1 MILVLPLLPLFTSVL
16 ISLMYKGKVH
26 CLLTSIG
33 SALIG
38 LIGIYGLTGWKEE
51 VVVFKFV
58 FSTLSF
64 NINFLSSL
72 FCLIVGFVGLA
83 SSIYSAS
90 RSPGLWGLY
99 SLFLSSMYLVLLV
112 EDAFWF
118 MFFWEIMTLT
128 SYFLILYGGD
138 SAGKA
143 GFKYFVMTH
152 IGSGCILLSILLVF
166 RKCETLDFSF
176 ASLTSASSSLS
187 TLELTVC
194 LALIVAG
201 FAVKSGLL
209 PFHYWLP
216 DTYSCAPA
224 SVTALLSGASSKVAV
239 YGLLLFSTRVFPIE
253 RLVGFAVASLGAL
266 SMMLGGLYAVKQ
278 GRARRLLAYSSIEN
292 MGVVGVGLGL
302 GGYGSVYALFHLVN
316 HSLLKSAAFFS
327 VGNIEVSSNSGVNRV
342 SGVIGV
348 SRLLSFSMISS
359 AFFLAGF
366 PPSSMFLSK
375 LGVLCETARFKLL
388 LMLYAFFS
396 FISLAALTYRFMEAC
411 MGVSSELKKPVPLL
425 SAVSLALVVVSIVLG
440 VFPAPALE
448 VISRVSSWLGG

>member
-1 MILVLPLLPLFTSVL
+1 LWSSLIENSKVIDSRVLGLATALVVAGYGTKVGLFPFHWWLPDAYQTAPSPVSAILASVLEACGFLALFRWCGIAGSHFSKLILVLGVL
-16 ISLMYKGKVH
+16 SM
-26 CLLTSIG
+26 
-33 SALIG
+33 
-38 LIGIYGLTGWKEE
+38 
-51 VVVFKFV
+51 
-58 FSTLSF
+58 
-64 NINFLSSL
+64 
-72 FCLIVGFVGLA
+72 GFG
-83 SSIYSAS
+83 
-90 RSPGLWGLY
+90 
-99 SLFLSSMYLVLLV
+99 
-112 EDAFWF
+112 
-118 MFFWEIMTLT
+118 
-128 SYFLILYGGD
+128 
-138 SAGKA
+138 
-143 GFKYFVMTH
+143 
-152 IGSGCILLSILLVF
+152 SILM
-166 RKCETLDFSF
+166 
-176 ASLTSASSSLS
+176 LTQRDL
-187 TLELTVC
+187 
-194 LALIVAG
+194 
-201 FAVKSGLL
+201 K
-209 PFHYWLP
+209 
-216 DTYSCAPA
+216 
-224 SVTALLSGASSKVAV
+224 
-239 YGLLLFSTRVFPIE
+239 
-253 RLVGFAVASLGAL
+253 
-266 SMMLGGLYAVKQ
+266 
-278 GRARRLLAYSSIEN
+278 RLLAYSSIEN